1 MNIGV
6 RELKQNLSEY
16 LDRAANGEL
25 VVVTDR
31 GIPKALIVAI
41 PGGDQMSLG
50 VEEGWITPPSRTG
63 KLNTPLRLQSQRRSM
78 DVISEDR
85 GE

>member
-1 MNIGV
+1 MNI
-6 RELKQNLSEY
+6 
-16 LDRAANGEL
+16 D
-25 VVVTDR
+25 D
-31 GIPKALIVAI
+31 PKAPIVAI
-41 PGGDQMSLG
+41 PGGDQPSLG

-63 KLNTPLRLQSQRRSM
+63 KLSAPLQLQSQCRSM

>member
-1 MNIGV
+1 
-6 RELKQNLSEY
+6 
-16 LDRAANGEL
+16 
-25 VVVTDR
+25 
-31 GIPKALIVAI
+31 LIVAI

-50 VEEGWITPPSRTG
+50 VEEGWIIPPSRTG
-63 KLNTPLRLQSQRRSM
+63 KLNTPLQLQSQRRSI

>member
-16 LDRAANGEL
+16 LDRAANGEM

-63 KLNTPLRLQSQRRSM
+63 KLNTPLHLESQRRST
-78 DVISEDR
+78 DVINEDR